1 MAPTAYLDTILKRSV
16 SAAVVLVSPQVAA
29 SPPVVIVVATYDWLG
44 PNRRMVS
51 AYLFVPNPHRA
62 IAGPSDLPMLG
73 QFIDSVGQ
81 VQNNRLVFRG
91 HVDD

>member
-1 MAPTAYLDTILKRSV
+1 MAPTAYLDAILKRSV

-29 SPPVVIVVATYDWLG
+29 SAPVVIVVAAYDWLG
-44 PNRRMVS
+44 SDGGMVGT
-51 AYLFVPNPHRA
+51 YLLVPNPHRA

-81 VQNNRLVFRG
+81 MQDNRLVLRG